1 MILEIDVT
9 VTGPDQVLTGSV
21 AVDVNVPAA
30 DQGAAGR
37 SEADLETLRIQQ
49 ASQALRWGSR

>member
-21 AVDVNVPAA
+21 AVDVNVTAA
-30 DQGAAGR
+30 EQESARRREAG
-37 SEADLETLRIQQ
+37 LETLRIQQ
-49 ASQALRWGSR
+49 ASQAIRWSGR